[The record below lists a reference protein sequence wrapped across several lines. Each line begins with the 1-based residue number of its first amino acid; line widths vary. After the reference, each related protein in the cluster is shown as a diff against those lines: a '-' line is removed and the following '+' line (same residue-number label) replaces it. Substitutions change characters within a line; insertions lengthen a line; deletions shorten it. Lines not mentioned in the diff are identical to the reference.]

1 MTIIEQSRFLAM
13 GAHYGINHKRKYT
26 GEPYFQHLENVAKIV
41 AFNGGTDEMIAA
53 AYLHDILEDTKFPP
67 SSLFQI
73 IGERVFDMVLA
84 LTDLQTPEN
93 GNREKRKRSERDKL
107 ALASKEVQTIKLA
120 DLIDNTETIVSRD
133 PNFAVVY
140 MSEKRLL
147 LQVLVS
153 GDPILWKI
161 ANEQVE
167 KYYRK
172 SPTTP

>member
-84 LTDLQTPEN
+84 PKMVI
-93 GNREKRKRSERDKL
+93 GKKEK
-107 ALASKEVQTIKLA
+107 
-120 DLIDNTETIVSRD
+120 D
-133 PNFAVVY
+133 PNATNWRWHP
-140 MSEKRLL
+140 KKCRLL
-147 LQVLVS
+147 S
-153 GDPILWKI
+153 WRI
-161 ANEQVE
+161 
-167 KYYRK
+167 
-172 SPTTP
+172 